1 MNVIKK
7 ILIILLVIII
17 LVVSLV
23 YDSIYVAPSRF
34 NVRYETLTSAS
45 IPEQLN
51 DINILYFT
59 DLHYG
64 NLMNGQR
71 LYKLTKTINDLCPDV
86 ILFGGDLISDQS
98 YDQDQIDELTNALA
112 SLNAPLGKFAI
123 YGEYDHQQIDLVNN
137 ILYNADFE
145 VLANSYIRLR
155 NKGSQS
161 IIIAGID
168 CTIGNYDN
176 VDLTFSNISS
186 TSYNLILAHTVDTC
200 LKLPKDKCD
209 YFITGHTHGG
219 QINYFLNT
227 TYKVEDATLAISGKH
242 QINNSYIMDISNGVG
257 SIGSSTRFLAYPEV
271 VMYTLKTVDQ
281 TQ

>member
-168 CTIGNYDN
+168 CPIGNYDN

-200 LKLPKDKCD
+200 LKLPEDKCD